1 MVKCYNLVFSLN
13 NKLNNIG
20 FLVFSILLLFEIIF
34 YIYYCINGISSI
46 KIFLYREMEKF
57 NYTIKI
63 QFPNKKSKN
72 KNIIKSKKY
81 SSLLHLSSSIRDKS
95 ETKRPKK
102 SQKCQ
107 KILKNNKNY
116 IQTQKTKIKNP
127 LILIKC
133 KYNNKIININNHNIG
148 LLSNTNLKHSYDKIK
163 IKKKEKILSNE
174 DNKKY
179 PGYYN
184 LIRIDAKNSLRNNYL
199 SNSKYILDN
208 YDFENSIKYD
218 KRSFCRIFYICLL
231 SKENIL
237 NTFYFKSP
245 LEIQI
250 IRLSLFI
257 FNYACDFSLNALFYL
272 DQNISDKYHYKGNNL
287 FWFSLLNNIVISIT
301 STIIGFI
308 LVICLNLL
316 TNSKDSIEEIFRN
329 EEEKLF
335 KNKNYKLNKNT
346 KQIIHT
352 KIQRIFKLLKIKIF
366 FYIIFQLVL
375 ILFFL
380 YYVAA
385 FCEVYKDTQI
395 SWITDSV
402 VSFIISI
409 PIAFSLSF
417 FISILY
423 IISLRF
429 KIKILYN
436 ISIFLYG
443 LG

>member
-1 MVKCYNLVFSLN
+1 M
-13 NKLNNIG
+13 
-20 FLVFSILLLFEIIF
+20 
-34 YIYYCINGISSI
+34 
-46 KIFLYREMEKF
+46 
-57 NYTIKI
+57 
-63 QFPNKKSKN
+63 
-72 KNIIKSKKY
+72 
-81 SSLLHLSSSIRDKS
+81 
-95 ETKRPKK
+95 KR
-102 SQKCQ
+102 
-107 KILKNNKNY
+107 KNY
-116 IQTQKTKIKNP
+116 SKI
-127 LILIKC
+127 
-133 KYNNKIININNHNIG
+133 KIINYNNSNSFS
-148 LLSNTNLKHSYDKIK
+148 LSNNTLKNLSIKMTRNPKKQLNKKI
-163 IKKKEKILSNE
+163 ISNE
-174 DNKKY
+174 DNTKF

-184 LIRIDAKNSLRNNYL
+184 LIRINANNSLRNNYL
-199 SNSKYILDN
+199 LNSKYILDN
-208 YDFENSIKYD
+208 YDYEKSIKYD
-218 KRSFCRIFYICLL
+218 KRSFCRIFYICIL

-245 LEIQI
+245 LEIQVLRI
-250 IRLSLFI
+250 SIFI
-257 FNYACDFSLNALFYL
+257 FNNSCDFSLNALFYL
-272 DQNISDKYHYKGNNL
+272 EQNISDKYHYKGNNL
-287 FWFSLLNNIVISIT
+287 FWFSLLNNIVISFT

-335 KNKNYKLNKNT
+335 KNENLKLSKNT

-352 KIQRIFKLLKIKIF
+352 KIQRIFKLLKIKIV

-375 ILFFL
+375 IIFFL
-380 YYVAA
+380 YYVTA

-409 PIAFSLSF
+409 PIQLTLSF
-417 FISILY
+417 IISLLY
-423 IISLRF
+423 KISLRF